1 MDVRLPNGTV
11 VRNVPDDFSQDD
23 LRSFAIQN
31 KLATGADFGMSSDAA
46 ALIPTGGSGQ
56 GPTAPVEG
64 QSVQPRTL
72 TQAALEGAA
81 AVPVL
86 GAAARGAQLLT
97 RGSKVAPYA
106 AEAARVLLPSS
117 GTALVGEGLLGAA
130 AGAGGELAAR
140 QVPEQYGETGRALA
154 GMAGGAVAAAPF
166 SLVRGAVESA
176 GSLPALF
183 SSTRDIAN
191 QVTQATAAGRAS
203 KQALTALEANPNLAG
218 NIARASE
225 IEASTGITLP
235 ALAQANGDT
244 TISSYLQ
251 SQIARGENVEFT
263 AAIKRQYEAAE
274 KALATATGKAA
285 PSMQAVDA
293 YVKKKAQETA
303 LKNANVVA
311 SSAAASQKRNLGLDN
326 IDNRILE
333 LTDTIRTAPSQTDI
347 GTRLTNL
354 IDAKEQLVK
363 REIGPK
369 YDQLLKNSEEAGIVL
384 PAESAKNLRDFVT
397 DKTSEDVF
405 NKFPTLY
412 GAIKKTFKGERPA
425 SARLEEK
432 YNIAKGA
439 ETFKDYSLRDLD
451 SLKRETNE
459 ALRSSQ
465 RGTDQHRM
473 LSELKRQV
481 DGAIDSTDS
490 SFAQAYRAID
500 KEYATRVGLPFN
512 EAGVTQIDRAKFVEQ
527 SVPVLTKRTSSL
539 KQALDII
546 GDSPEGMK
554 IVEDAFMYDISSNRS
569 IINTTTGALNP
580 AQLNRYIS
588 QNKDKIDMVP
598 GLRERLTSLS
608 SRVGELKANRT
619 AILDAE
625 KNAKIEKI
633 DNLWTQ
639 AYGSTDGIRG
649 VVRKG
654 LNNPQ
659 ELDRLLEVAGKD
671 KIAKEGLKS
680 AMLDDV
686 LSAQGDRLEL
696 FQTNRAAFEKVFGK
710 DQTKQLNDIVEA
722 SQRLKD
728 NPFAMR
734 ININTISKTGWQD
747 LTGSKMETT
756 LGEARNQIMTAPRVF
771 INHLGRYFANK
782 ADKGEAA
789 EVQKFLLDPKA
800 LKDASEFMATLNTRG
815 FDERAKNLLGKL
827 MKNSATSYLFGGIT
841 GGVVGS
847 QAEPVRNTY
856 DPALLEGFGQV
867 PQ

>member
-11 VRNVPDDFSQDD
+11 VRNVPDDFSSDD

-31 KLATGADFGMSSDAA
+31 KLATGADFGMSSDAS
-46 ALIPTGGSGQ
+46 ALIPTGGSGL
-56 GPTAPVEG
+56 GPTAPIEG

-86 GAAARGAQLLT
+86 GAAARGAQLLSRGT
-97 RGSKVAPYA
+97 RAAPYA
-106 AEAARVLLPSS
+106 AEAARALLPAT
-117 GTALVGEGLLGAA
+117 GTALIGEGLLGAA

-203 KQALTALEANPNLAG
+203 KQAVTALEANPNLAG

-274 KALATATGKAA
+274 KALATASGKAA

-303 LKNANVVA
+303 QKNALVVT
-311 SSAAASQKRNLGLDN
+311 STAAASQKRTLGLDN
-326 IDNRILE
+326 IDSRILE

-354 IDAKEQLVK
+354 IDAKEQMVK
-363 REIGPK
+363 REISPK
-369 YDQLLKNSEEAGIVL
+369 YSELLKSSEEAGIIL
-384 PAESAKNLRDFVT
+384 PGESAKNLRDFVT

-405 NKFPTLY
+405 NKFPSLY
-412 GAIKKTFKGERPA
+412 GAIKKTFKPDSPA
-425 SARLEEK
+425 SARIEGK
-432 YNIAKGA
+432 YRIAKEAG
-439 ETFKDYSLRDLD
+439 TFKDYKLSDLD

-465 RGTDQHRM
+465 RGTDQYRM

-481 DGAIDSTDS
+481 DGAIDSTDPT
-490 SFAQAYRAID
+490 FAQAYRALD
-500 KEYATRVGLPFN
+500 KEYATRVGMPFN
-512 EAGVTQIDRAKFVEQ
+512 EAGVAQIDRAKFVEQ

-539 KQALDII
+539 KQAMDII

-554 IVEDAFMYDISSNRS
+554 IVEDAFLYDISSNRS
-569 IINTTTGALNP
+569 IINTATGELNP
-580 AQLNRYIS
+580 AQLKRYVA

-598 GLRERLTSLS
+598 GLRDRLESLGT
-608 SRVGELKANRT
+608 RVGELKANRT

-671 KIAKEGLKS
+671 RVAKEGLKS

-771 INHLGRYFANK
+771 INHLGRFFANK

-789 EVQKFLLDPKA
+789 EVQKFLLDPTA

-815 FDERAKNLLGKL
+815 FDERAKGLLGKL
-827 MKNSATSYLFGGIT
+827 MKNSATSYLFGAIT
-841 GGVVGS
+841 GGAVGS

-856 DPALLEGFGQV
+856 DPALLEGFGQA

>member
-11 VRNVPDDFSQDD
+11 VRGVPDNFSQDD

-31 KLATGADFGMSSDAA
+31 KLATGEDFGMSSNAA
-46 ALIPTGGSGQ
+46 ALIPTGGSGG
-56 GPTAPVEG
+56 GPTPPEPGRSVE
-64 QSVQPRTL
+64 PRTL
-72 TQAALEGAA
+72 TQAAMEGAA
-81 AVPVL
+81 AVPIL
-86 GAAARGAQLLT
+86 GAAARGAQLLARGT
-97 RGSKVAPYA
+97 RAAPYA
-106 AEAARVLLPSS
+106 AEAARALLPAT
-117 GTALVGEGLLGAA
+117 GTALIGEGLLGAA

-140 QVPEQYGETGRALA
+140 QVPEQYGETGKAIA
-154 GMAGGAVAAAPF
+154 GMIGGGVAAAPF
-166 SLVRGAVESA
+166 SLARGAIESV
-176 GSLPALF
+176 GSLPSLF
-183 SSTRDIAN
+183 SSTRDIAE
-191 QVTQATAAGRAS
+191 QVTQATAQGRAS
-203 KQALTALEANPNLAG
+203 KQALTALEANPALAG
-218 NIARASE
+218 NISRAAE
-225 IEASTGITLP
+225 IEKNTGITLP

-274 KALATATGKAA
+274 KALAKATGQAA
-285 PSMQAVDA
+285 PSMQAVDT

-303 LKNANVVA
+303 LKNADIVA
-311 SSAAASQKRNLGLDN
+311 SAATTSQRRAIGLDN
-326 IDNRILE
+326 IDNRIQDLSSS
-333 LTDTIRTAPSQTDI
+333 LQTAPSQTDI

-363 REIGPK
+363 REVGPK
-369 YDQLLKNSEEAGIVL
+369 YEQLLKNSEEAGIVL
-384 PAESAKNLRDFVT
+384 PGESAKNLRDFVT

-412 GAIKKTFKGERPA
+412 GTIKKTFKGERPA

-432 YNIAKGA
+432 YNIAKGS

-465 RGTDQHRM
+465 RGTDQYRM

-481 DGAIDSTDS
+481 DGAIDNTDP

-512 EAGVTQIDRAKFVEQ
+512 EAGVAQIDRAKFVEQ
-527 SVPVLTKRTSSL
+527 SVPVLTKRASSL

-546 GDSPEGMK
+546 GDSPEGLK
-554 IVEDAFMYDISSNRS
+554 IVDDAFMYDISNNRS
-569 IINTTTGALNP
+569 IINTATGELNP
-580 AQLNRYIS
+580 AQLKRYIA

-598 GLRERLTSLS
+598 GLRDRLENIGT
-608 SRVGELKANRT
+608 RVNELKANRT
-619 AILDAE
+619 AILEAE
-625 KNAKIEKI
+625 KNAKIDKI

-639 AYGSTDGIRG
+639 AYGTTEGIRG

-659 ELDRLLEVAGKD
+659 ELDRLLEIAGKD
-671 KIAKEGLKS
+671 KVAKEGLKS
-680 AMLDDV
+680 ALLDDV
-686 LSAQGDRLEL
+686 LSAQGDRLAL
-696 FQTNRAAFEKVFGK
+696 FQTNRAAFDKVFGK

-771 INHLGRYFANK
+771 INHLGRYFANN

-800 LKDASEFMATLNTRG
+800 LKDASEFMATLDARG

-827 MKNSATSYLFGGIT
+827 MKNSATSYLFGAIT
-841 GGVVGS
+841 GGAVGS
-847 QAEPVRNTY
+847 RAESTPTSF
-856 DPALLEGFGQV
+856 DPTLLEGFGQV